1 MVSPAA
7 RRGPRSDRGGR
18 GPGRGGNRSGDGSGS
33 SGGGE
38 RRGGR
43 GGRGRDR
50 ERPPREDDSGGF
62 SERVVHTR
70 RIAKVV
76 KGGRRLRFNAL
87 VVVGDGQGRVG
98 AGMGKALAIPD
109 AVRKGTA
116 VARRGAITIPIKGS
130 TIPHEISVRKG
141 ASIVIIKPA
150 PLGTGI
156 IAAGAMRAMLELG
169 GVQDVVGKSLGSR
182 NPINIVQAT
191 LAALEQLRDPET
203 ERAQRLGTVRPATN
217 GAGAAATPSAATPSA
232 ATPAATPPPTATATP
247 ASPAAVTPP
256 AAAPAAA
263 PPPTAAPAATTP
275 GSAGAPEPTP
285 AAGAA
290 TVPVSANASAD
301 ASADT
306 AAPAVAPTAETA
318 APAPAGGADVPAGE
332 PEATGGG
339 SSGNDNATGAT
350 ATAATATGVAPEPET
365 VSNSSAA
372 AAGAGDDSDNPA
384 SDAASGGNPGAAGPD
399 GESGAAT

>member
-1 MVSPAA
+1 MVSPAS
-7 RRGPRSDRGGR
+7 RRGERSDRGG
-18 GPGRGGNRSGDGSGS
+18 GGD
-33 SGGGE
+33 

-50 ERPPREDDSGGF
+50 EQRQREDDSGGF
-62 SERVVHTR
+62 NERVVHTR

-87 VVVGDGQGRVG
+87 VVVGNGQGQVG

-116 VARRGAITIPIKGS
+116 VARRSTITIPIKGS

-191 LAALEQLRDPET
+191 LEALSLLRDPET
-203 ERAQRLGTVRPATN
+203 ERANRLGLNQPATN
-217 GAGAAATPSAATPSA
+217 GAAESPEANGESA
-232 ATPAATPPPTATATP
+232 
-247 ASPAAVTPP
+247 PP
-256 AAAPAAA
+256 AAATA
-263 PPPTAAPAATTP
+263 PVEVPAPAT
-275 GSAGAPEPTP
+275 E
-285 AAGAA
+285 
-290 TVPVSANASAD
+290 AS
-301 ASADT
+301 
-306 AAPAVAPTAETA
+306 APTAEAPAPAAEMPAPAAETPAPAVEAEATADTEATTEASATEPSATESSDA
-318 APAPAGGADVPAGE
+318 APAPEQDAPATEPSADTDADETAQSGE
-332 PEATGGG
+332 
-339 SSGNDNATGAT
+339 
-350 ATAATATGVAPEPET
+350 
-365 VSNSSAA
+365 
-372 AAGAGDDSDNPA
+372 
-384 SDAASGGNPGAAGPD
+384 
-399 GESGAAT
+399 

>member
-1 MVSPAA
+1 MVSPAS
-7 RRGPRSDRGGR
+7 RRGERSDRG
-18 GPGRGGNRSGDGSGS
+18 
-33 SGGGE
+33 GGGE

-50 ERPPREDDSGGF
+50 DQRQREDDSGGF
-62 SERVVHTR
+62 NERVVHTR

-116 VARRGAITIPIKGS
+116 VARRSTINIPIKGS

-191 LAALEQLRDPET
+191 LEALSLLRDPET
-203 ERAQRLGTVRPATN
+203 ERANRLGLNRPSEN
-217 GAGAAATPSAATPSA
+217 GA
-232 ATPAATPPPTATATP
+232 
-247 ASPAAVTPP
+247 V
-256 AAAPAAA
+256 
-263 PPPTAAPAATTP
+263 
-275 GSAGAPEPTP
+275 EP
-285 AAGAA
+285 
-290 TVPVSANASAD
+290 ASAD
-301 ASADT
+301 APAEPAAEET
-306 AAPAVAPTAETA
+306 AEATPEAVAAAPSPDPSEASDPGTLDAA
-318 APAPAGGADVPAGE
+318 APVEGDATPDASTEDSSPPA
-332 PEATGGG
+332 
-339 SSGNDNATGAT
+339 
-350 ATAATATGVAPEPET
+350 
-365 VSNSSAA
+365 
-372 AAGAGDDSDNPA
+372 A
-384 SDAASGGNPGAAGPD
+384 SDANEPA
-399 GESGAAT
+399 

>member
-1 MVSPAA
+1 MVSPAS
-7 RRGPRSDRGGR
+7 RRGERGER
-18 GPGRGGNRSGDGSGS
+18 
-33 SGGGE
+33 GGGE

-50 ERPPREDDSGGF
+50 EQRQREDDSGGF
-62 SERVVHTR
+62 NERVVHTR

-87 VVVGDGQGRVG
+87 VVVGNGQGQVG

-116 VARRGAITIPIKGS
+116 VARRSTINIPIKGS

-191 LAALEQLRDPET
+191 LEALSLLRDPET
-203 ERAQRLGTVRPATN
+203 ERANRLGLNQPEPDAASEADGAVESAEAGTAEQPAAPVETP
-217 GAGAAATPSAATPSA
+217 AAEPAPSAADEP
-232 ATPAATPPPTATATP
+232 PAAEPVAAAEAAEPTAEAE
-247 ASPAAVTPP
+247 AVVVAE
-256 AAAPAAA
+256 AAAPAEE
-263 PPPTAAPAATTP
+263 PAASDTSDDE
-275 GSAGAPEPTP
+275 SASPPEP
-285 AAGAA
+285 
-290 TVPVSANASAD
+290 V
-301 ASADT
+301 
-306 AAPAVAPTAETA
+306 AETD
-318 APAPAGGADVPAGE
+318 ADESAQSGE
-332 PEATGGG
+332 
-339 SSGNDNATGAT
+339 
-350 ATAATATGVAPEPET
+350 
-365 VSNSSAA
+365 
-372 AAGAGDDSDNPA
+372 
-384 SDAASGGNPGAAGPD
+384 
-399 GESGAAT
+399 

>member
-7 RRGPRSDRGGR
+7 RRGERGGGDRGG
-18 GPGRGGNRSGDGSGS
+18 D
-33 SGGGE
+33 

-50 ERPPREDDSGGF
+50 DQRQREDDSGGF
-62 SERVVHTR
+62 NERVVHTR

-116 VARRGAITIPIKGS
+116 VARRSTVQIPIKGS

-150 PLGTGI
+150 PLGTGV

-191 LAALEQLRDPET
+191 LEALSQLRDPET
-203 ERAQRLGTVRPATN
+203 ERAKRLGLNR
-217 GAGAAATPSAATPSA
+217 
-232 ATPAATPPPTATATP
+232 
-247 ASPAAVTPP
+247 
-256 AAAPAAA
+256 
-263 PPPTAAPAATTP
+263 
-275 GSAGAPEPTP
+275 
-285 AAGAA
+285 
-290 TVPVSANASAD
+290 D
-301 ASADT
+301 
-306 AAPAVAPTAETA
+306 
-318 APAPAGGADVPAGE
+318 
-332 PEATGGG
+332 
-339 SSGNDNATGAT
+339 
-350 ATAATATGVAPEPET
+350 
-365 VSNSSAA
+365 
-372 AAGAGDDSDNPA
+372 
-384 SDAASGGNPGAAGPD
+384 
-399 GESGAAT
+399 

>member
-1 MVSPAA
+1 MVSPAS
-7 RRGPRSDRGGR
+7 RRGPRGNTGNRGGE
-18 GPGRGGNRSGDGSGS
+18 
-33 SGGGE
+33 GGGE

-50 ERPPREDDSGGF
+50 EQRQREDDSGGMN
-62 SERVVHTR
+62 ERVVHTR

-116 VARRGAITIPIKGS
+116 VARRSTVQIPIKGS

-150 PLGTGI
+150 PLGTGV

-191 LAALEQLRDPET
+191 LEALSLLRDPET
-203 ERAQRLGTVRPATN
+203 ERAARLGLTPHGTN
-217 GAGAAATPSAATPSA
+217 GAAETTAETAPATSAADA
-232 ATPAATPPPTATATP
+232 PAE
-247 ASPAAVTPP
+247 S
-256 AAAPAAA
+256 AAAPATPTDAAADPAAAA
-263 PPPTAAPAATTP
+263 PEETSVSDGAGEASAPAAEASSP
-275 GSAGAPEPTP
+275 ADGSEPAGAP
-285 AAGAA
+285 
-290 TVPVSANASAD
+290 
-301 ASADT
+301 
-306 AAPAVAPTAETA
+306 
-318 APAPAGGADVPAGE
+318 
-332 PEATGGG
+332 
-339 SSGNDNATGAT
+339 SG
-350 ATAATATGVAPEPET
+350 ET
-365 VSNSSAA
+365 V
-372 AAGAGDDSDNPA
+372 DP
-384 SDAASGGNPGAAGPD
+384 
-399 GESGAAT
+399 T

>member
-1 MVSPAA
+1 MVSPAS
-7 RRGPRSDRGGR
+7 RRGERNDR
-18 GPGRGGNRSGDGSGS
+18 
-33 SGGGE
+33 GGGE

-50 ERPPREDDSGGF
+50 EQRQRDDDSGGF
-62 SERVVHTR
+62 NERVVHTR

-116 VARRGAITIPIKGS
+116 VARRSTINIPIKGS

-191 LAALEQLRDPET
+191 LEALSLLRDPET
-203 ERAQRLGTVRPATN
+203 ERANRLGLNQPATN
-217 GAGAAATPSAATPSA
+217 GAAESSE
-232 ATPAATPPPTATATP
+232 
-247 ASPAAVTPP
+247 ASGEGSRP
-256 AAAPAAA
+256 AAAEA
-263 PPPTAAPAATTP
+263 PVSTAGAETTAETEATAEASATDPSGTGPSGTDSSEAAPA
-275 GSAGAPEPTP
+275 SEP
-285 AAGAA
+285 
-290 TVPVSANASAD
+290 D
-301 ASADT
+301 
-306 AAPAVAPTAETA
+306 APATEPSAET
-318 APAPAGGADVPAGE
+318 GADETAQSGE
-332 PEATGGG
+332 
-339 SSGNDNATGAT
+339 
-350 ATAATATGVAPEPET
+350 
-365 VSNSSAA
+365 
-372 AAGAGDDSDNPA
+372 
-384 SDAASGGNPGAAGPD
+384 
-399 GESGAAT
+399 